1 MNNQEL
7 SNTKY
12 IELTNKAIS
21 NTEKAGRYAED
32 KNKEKYIFGDIIKKL
47 ELNYKNK
54 KLLDIGCGIGPLVN
68 LISKFC
74 EKNKIYLYLC
84 DINFIIK
91 KIKNKLKKRK
101 YINYIESEFQKYK
114 FNNIKFDRILIYSV
128 IQYVNSPKK
137 FLLKAFKILN
147 NNGLILLGDIP
158 NVNKKFRFLNSD
170 FGYNYEIQRKK
181 MPKKKLNLFTKNLK
195 SFLSNTLQNKN
206 INDKFILWIVNKF
219 QKLGCDVY
227 ILEQPKKL
235 PYSYTRIDLIIKK
248 I

>member
-1 MNNQEL
+1 MNNQRL

-12 IELTNKAIS
+12 IELTNKVIS
-21 NTEKAGRYAED
+21 NTEKAGRYADD
-32 KNKEKYIFGDIIKKL
+32 KNKEKYIFRDVIKKL

-54 KLLDIGCGIGPLVN
+54 NLLDIGCGVGPLVN
-68 LISKFC
+68 LIIKFC
-74 EKNKIYLYLC
+74 EKNKIQLYLC
-84 DINFIIK
+84 DINHIIK
-91 KIKNKLKKRK
+91 EIKSKFQKRK
-101 YINYIESEFQKYK
+101 YINYIESEFQKFK
-114 FNNIKFDRILIYSV
+114 FYNIKFDRILIYSV
-128 IQYVNSPKK
+128 IQYVNNPKK

-147 NNGLILLGDIP
+147 RSGLILLGDIP

-181 MPKKKLNLFTKNLK
+181 IPKKKLNLLTSNLK
-195 SFLSNTLQNKN
+195 SFLNNTLQNTN

-219 QKLGCDVY
+219 QKLGCNVY
-227 ILEQPKKL
+227 ISEQPKKL